1 MGACRLWLARRFGE
15 ERSSNWMF
23 GAFCAHMSTHRF
35 ADQQTVNVRGI
46 LWTLSLQTK
55 WSS

>member
-1 MGACRLWLARRFGE
+1 MGACRVWLARRFGE
-15 ERSSNWMF
+15 ERSSNWML